1 MCKYTVVSADWST
14 AWQRRTLDFWWAAS
28 CLGILAVHE
37 WGFIL
42 SVQYWW
48 VRTWIKGPVPYVQY
62 KEYLDLL
69 QHLQYKKRLK
79 ELWLLSFGFFDAFL
93 SHHLLLSN
101 SCRDPMQ
108 QYPNFIRKK
117 GAFSVIRND
126 MIWWYT
132 NIWFSFWGDYFLIFK
147 NIFRRDSIVLNL
159 HACCFYQF
167 ENSNPGDHLSLNNIG
182 RAARPVFVSHL

>member
-1 MCKYTVVSADWST
+1 MKFKKWYSKVLKLRNNNPMCKYIMVSADWST

-117 GAFSVIRND
+117 RCFFSD
-126 MIWWYT
+126 TQWYDLMIYKYM
-132 NIWFSFWGDYFLIFK
+132 ILFLGRLFPYFQEHF
-147 NIFRRDSIVLNL
+147 
-159 HACCFYQF
+159 
-167 ENSNPGDHLSLNNIG
+167 
-182 RAARPVFVSHL
+182 